1 MSKHN
6 IVKATFAL
14 LDDNGDLIKDATKG
28 LSTDGIYVADH
39 NGEGFSQINVSAIE
53 AAGTPG
59 WGNGQIKRTAYGK
72 SMPTLALTALDLD
85 FKINQMLKGF
95 TQSATTGAWVRQLPK
110 PHVAM
115 IAESQSL
122 DGDISI
128 YECFNN
134 IEFVEEASNNS
145 TDTNSEAAYSTALQ
159 GTVLTPLKPNIF
171 LAANGVQQPYM
182 IAKSNDAN
190 FDLNK
195 LMAETFGGYTKSAS
209 GTTSAA
215 TSAAPSAA
223 SSSASSAASSSASS
237 TTSSAAQ

>member
-14 LDDNGDLIKDATKG
+14 LDDSGDLIKDATKG
-28 LSTDGIYVADH
+28 LSADGIYVADH
-39 NGEGFSQINVSAIE
+39 TGEGFSQINVSAIE
-53 AAGTPG
+53 SAGTPG
-59 WGNGQIKRTAYGK
+59 WGNGQIKRTSYGK

-85 FKINQMLKGF
+85 WKINQMLKGF
-95 TQSATTGAWVRQLPK
+95 TQNAATGAWVRQLPK

-145 TDTNSEAAYSTALQ
+145 TDTNSEADYSTTLS
-159 GTVLTPLKPNIF
+159 GTVLSPLKSDIF

-182 IAKSNDAN
+182 VAKSTDTGFSLA
-190 FDLNK
+190 K
-195 LMAETFGGYTKSAS
+195 LYAQTFGGYVLSAS
-209 GTTSAA
+209 TTTTS
-215 TSAAPSAA
+215 TTT
-223 SSSASSAASSSASS
+223 SS
-237 TTSSAAQ
+237 TTSTTTA

>member
-39 NGEGFSQINVSAIE
+39 NGEGFSQINVTAIE

-95 TQSATTGAWVRQLPK
+95 TQNTNTGAWVRQLPK

-145 TDTNSEAAYSTALQ
+145 TDTNNEAAYSTALN
-159 GTVLTPLKPNIF
+159 GTVLTPLKPDIF

-190 FDLNK
+190 FDLDK
-195 LMAETFGGYTKSAS
+195 LMAETFGGYTKSTS
-209 GTTSAA
+209 GTTG
-215 TSAAPSAA
+215 
-223 SSSASSAASSSASS
+223 S
-237 TTSSAAQ
+237 TTGN

>member
-28 LSTDGIYVADH
+28 LSADGIYVADH
-39 NGEGFSQINVSAIE
+39 QGEGFSQINVTAIE

-85 FKINQMLKGF
+85 FKINQMLKGY
-95 TQSATTGAWVRQLPK
+95 TQNTNTGAWVRQLPK

-122 DGDISI
+122 DGNISI

-145 TDTNSEAAYSTALQ
+145 TDTNNEAAYSTVLN
-159 GTVLTPLKPNIF
+159 GTVLTPLKSDIF

-190 FDLNK
+190 FSLDK
-195 LMAETFGGYTKSAS
+195 LMAETFGGYTKPAS
-209 GTTSAA
+209 GTTGG
-215 TSAAPSAA
+215 
-223 SSSASSAASSSASS
+223 
-237 TTSSAAQ
+237 TTSGTTQG

>member
-1 MSKHN
+1 MTKHN

-14 LDDNGDLIKDATKG
+14 LDDNGNLIKDPTKG
-28 LSTDGIYVADH
+28 LSADGTYVADH
-39 NGEGFSQINVSAIE
+39 NGEGFSQINVTAIE

-85 FKINQMLKGF
+85 FKINQMLKGY
-95 TQSATTGAWVRQLPK
+95 TQSANTGAWVRQLPK

-145 TDTNSEAAYSTALQ
+145 TDTNSQVAYSTVLN
-159 GTVLTPLKPNIF
+159 GTVLAPLKPNIF

-182 IAKSNDAN
+182 IAKSTDTG

-195 LMAETFGGYTKSAS
+195 LMAETFGGYTPSTS
-209 GTTSAA
+209 GTTGGTA
-215 TSAAPSAA
+215 TH
-223 SSSASSAASSSASS
+223 
-237 TTSSAAQ
+237 

>member
-39 NGEGFSQINVSAIE
+39 QGEGFSQINVTAIE

-95 TQSATTGAWVRQLPK
+95 TQNPNTGAWVRQLPK

-145 TDTNSEAAYSTALQ
+145 TDTNSQVAYSTSLH
-159 GTVLTPLKPNIF
+159 GTVLAPLKSDIF

-182 IAKSNDAN
+182 IAKSNDTN
-190 FDLNK
+190 FKLDK
-195 LMAETFGGYTKSAS
+195 LMSETFGGYTSS
-209 GTTSAA
+209 
-215 TSAAPSAA
+215 PSVVPGK
-223 SSSASSAASSSASS
+223 
-237 TTSSAAQ
+237 

>member
-28 LSTDGIYVADH
+28 LSADGIYVADH
-39 NGEGFSQINVSAIE
+39 QGEGFSQINVTAIE
-53 AAGTPG
+53 AAGTPS

-85 FKINQMLKGF
+85 FKINQMLKGY
-95 TQSATTGAWVRQLPK
+95 TQNTNTGAWVRQLPK

-145 TDTNSEAAYSTALQ
+145 TDTNNEAAYSTVLN
-159 GTVLTPLKPNIF
+159 GTVLTPLKSDIF

-190 FDLNK
+190 FSLDK
-195 LMAETFGGYTKSAS
+195 LMAETFGGYTKPAS
-209 GTTSAA
+209 GTTGG
-215 TSAAPSAA
+215 
-223 SSSASSAASSSASS
+223 
-237 TTSSAAQ
+237 TTSGTTQG

>member
-14 LDDNGDLIKDATKG
+14 LDDNGDLIKDPTKG
-28 LSTDGIYVADH
+28 LSADGIYVADH

-53 AAGTPG
+53 AAGVAG

-72 SMPTLALTALDLD
+72 SMPTLTLTAIDLD
-85 FKINQMLKGF
+85 WKINQMLKGF
-95 TQSATTGAWVRQLPK
+95 TQNTNTGAWVRQLPK

-145 TDTNSEAAYSTALQ
+145 TDTNSEAAYSTALN
-159 GTVLTPLKPNIF
+159 GTVLTPLKPDIF

-182 IAKSNDAN
+182 IAKSTDTG
-190 FDLNK
+190 FDLDK
-195 LMAETFGGYTKSAS
+195 LYAEVFGGYTKSTS
-209 GTTSAA
+209 GTT
-215 TSAAPSAA
+215 
-223 SSSASSAASSSASS
+223 
-237 TTSSAAQ
+237 TTTTTGH

>member
-39 NGEGFSQINVSAIE
+39 QGEGFSKIDVTAIE

-85 FKINQMLKGF
+85 FKINQMLKGY
-95 TQSATTGAWVRQLPK
+95 TQNANTGAWVRQLPK

-134 IEFVEEASNNS
+134 IEFVEKASNNS
-145 TDTNSEAAYSTALQ
+145 TDTNNEAAYSTVLN

-182 IAKSNDAN
+182 IAKSTDTG

-195 LMAETFGGYTKSAS
+195 LMAETFGGYTKSTS
-209 GTTSAA
+209 GTTSGA
-215 TSAAPSAA
+215 TGN
-223 SSSASSAASSSASS
+223 
-237 TTSSAAQ
+237 

>member
-6 IVKATFAL
+6 IVKASFVL
-14 LDDNGDLIKDATKG
+14 LDDNGDLISGTNG
-28 LSTDGIYVADH
+28 LSTDGLYVADH

-53 AAGTPG
+53 AAGTAG
-59 WGNGQIKRTAYGK
+59 WGNGQIKRTSYGK

-85 FKINQMLKGF
+85 WKINQMIKGF
-95 TQSATTGAWVRQLPK
+95 TQNATTGAWVRQLPK

-145 TDTNSEAAYSTALQ
+145 TDTNSEADYSTTLS
-159 GTVLTPLKPNIF
+159 GTVLTPLKSDIF

-182 IAKSNDAN
+182 VAKSTDTG
-190 FDLNK
+190 FDLAK
-195 LMAETFGGYTKSAS
+195 LYAETFGGYVLK
-209 GTTSAA
+209 
-215 TSAAPSAA
+215 
-223 SSSASSAASSSASS
+223 SS
-237 TTSSAAQ
+237 TTTTGGTTGGTTQG

>member
-14 LDDNGDLIKDATKG
+14 LDDKGDLIKDATKG

-95 TQSATTGAWVRQLPK
+95 TQSSTTGAWVRQLPK

-145 TDTNSEAAYSTALQ
+145 TDTNSEAAYSTALN

-190 FDLNK
+190 FSLDK
-195 LMAETFGGYTKSAS
+195 LYAETFGGYTKSTS
-209 GTTSAA
+209 GTASAA

-223 SSSASSAASSSASS
+223 SSSASSA
-237 TTSSAAQ
+237 TSSAAQ

>member
-6 IVKATFAL
+6 IVKASFVL
-14 LDDNGDLIKDATKG
+14 LDDNGDLISGTNG
-28 LSTDGIYVADH
+28 LSTDGLYVADH

-53 AAGTPG
+53 AAGTAG
-59 WGNGQIKRTAYGK
+59 WGNGQIKRTSYGK

-85 FKINQMLKGF
+85 WKINQMIKGF
-95 TQSATTGAWVRQLPK
+95 TQNATTGAWVRQLPK

-134 IEFVEEASNNS
+134 IEFVEEASNTS
-145 TDTNSEAAYSTALQ
+145 TDTNSEADYSTTLS
-159 GTVLTPLKPNIF
+159 GTVLTPLKSDIF

-182 IAKSNDAN
+182 VAKSTDTG
-190 FDLNK
+190 FDLAK
-195 LMAETFGGYTKSAS
+195 LYAETFGGYVLK
-209 GTTSAA
+209 
-215 TSAAPSAA
+215 
-223 SSSASSAASSSASS
+223 SS
-237 TTSSAAQ
+237 TTTTGGTTGGTTQG

>member
-95 TQSATTGAWVRQLPK
+95 TQSSTTGAWVRQLPK

-145 TDTNSEAAYSTALQ
+145 TDTNSEAAYSTALN

-190 FDLNK
+190 FSLDK
-195 LMAETFGGYTKSAS
+195 LYAETFGGYAKSTS

-215 TSAAPSAA
+215 
-223 SSSASSAASSSASS
+223 SSS
-237 TTSSAAQ
+237 TSSAAQ

>member
-39 NGEGFSQINVSAIE
+39 NGEGFSQINVTAIE

-85 FKINQMLKGF
+85 SKINQMLKGF
-95 TQSATTGAWVRQLPK
+95 TQNTNTGAWVRQLPK

-145 TDTNSEAAYSTALQ
+145 TDTNSEAAYSTVLN
-159 GTVLTPLKPNIF
+159 GTVLTPLKSNIF

-182 IAKSNDAN
+182 IAKSTDTN
-190 FDLNK
+190 FDLDK
-195 LMAETFGGYTKSAS
+195 LMAETFGGYTKSTS
-209 GTTSAA
+209 GTTGGA
-215 TSAAPSAA
+215 TGK
-223 SSSASSAASSSASS
+223 
-237 TTSSAAQ
+237 

>member
-39 NGEGFSQINVSAIE
+39 QGEGFSKIDVTAIE

-85 FKINQMLKGF
+85 FKINQMLKGY
-95 TQSATTGAWVRQLPK
+95 TQNANTGAWVRQLPK

-145 TDTNSEAAYSTALQ
+145 TDTNNEADYSTVLN

-182 IAKSNDAN
+182 IAKSNDDK
-190 FDLNK
+190 FDLDK
-195 LMAETFGGYTKSAS
+195 LYAEVFGGYTKSTS
-209 GTTSAA
+209 GTTG
-215 TSAAPSAA
+215 
-223 SSSASSAASSSASS
+223 S
-237 TTSSAAQ
+237 TTSH

>member
-1 MSKHN
+1 MSKHK
-6 IVKATFAL
+6 ILKETIAL

-39 NGEGFSQINVSAIE
+39 QGEGFSQINVATIE

-72 SMPTLALTALDLD
+72 SMPALTLTALDLD

-95 TQSATTGAWVRQLPK
+95 TQSTNTGAWVRQLPK

-122 DGDISI
+122 DGNISI

-145 TDTNSEAAYSTALQ
+145 TDTNNEVSYSTSLH
-159 GTVLTPLKPNIF
+159 GTVLAPLKPNIF

-182 IAKSNDAN
+182 IAKSNDTN
-190 FDLNK
+190 FKLDK
-195 LMAETFGGYTKSAS
+195 LMAETFGGYTSS
-209 GTTSAA
+209 
-215 TSAAPSAA
+215 PSVVPGVGLGK
-223 SSSASSAASSSASS
+223 
-237 TTSSAAQ
+237 

>member
-28 LSTDGIYVADH
+28 LSTDGLYVADH
-39 NGEGFSQINVSAIE
+39 RGEGFSQINVSAIE

-59 WGNGQIKRTAYGK
+59 WGNGQVKRTAFGK

-95 TQSATTGAWVRQLPK
+95 TQNTNTGAWVRQLPK

-145 TDTNSEAAYSTALQ
+145 TDTNNEAAYSTVLN

-182 IAKSNDAN
+182 IAKSNDDK
-190 FDLNK
+190 FDLDK
-195 LMAETFGGYTKSAS
+195 LYAEVFGGYTKSTS
-209 GTTSAA
+209 GTTG
-215 TSAAPSAA
+215 
-223 SSSASSAASSSASS
+223 S
-237 TTSSAAQ
+237 TTGK

>member
-28 LSTDGIYVADH
+28 LSADGIYVADH

-53 AAGTPG
+53 APGVAG

-85 FKINQMLKGF
+85 FRINQMLKGY
-95 TQSATTGAWVRQLPK
+95 TQNPNTGAWVRQLPK

-159 GTVLTPLKPNIF
+159 GTVLTPLKPDIF

-190 FDLNK
+190 FDLDK
-195 LMAETFGGYTKSAS
+195 LYAETFGGYTKPAS
-209 GTTSAA
+209 GTTSG
-215 TSAAPSAA
+215 TTVVTPSAPSK
-223 SSSASSAASSSASS
+223 
-237 TTSSAAQ
+237 

>member
-14 LDDNGDLIKDATKG
+14 LDDNGDLIKDPTKG
-28 LSTDGIYVADH
+28 LSADGIYVADH
-39 NGEGFSQINVSAIE
+39 NGEGFSQINVTAIE
-53 AAGTPG
+53 AAGVAG
-59 WGNGQIKRTAYGK
+59 WGNGQIKRVSYGK

-85 FKINQMLKGF
+85 FRINQMLKGY
-95 TQSATTGAWVRQLPK
+95 TQSANTGAWVRQLPK

-115 IAESQSL
+115 ITESQSL

-134 IEFVEEASNNS
+134 IEFVEEGSNNG
-145 TDTNSEAAYSTALQ
+145 TDTNSQVAYST
-159 GTVLTPLKPNIF
+159 VLNGSVLAPLKPNIF

-182 IAKSNDAN
+182 IAKSTDTG

-195 LMAETFGGYTKSAS
+195 LMAETFGGYTPSTG
-209 GTTSAA
+209 GTT
-215 TSAAPSAA
+215 TH
-223 SSSASSAASSSASS
+223 
-237 TTSSAAQ
+237 

>member
-14 LDDNGDLIKDATKG
+14 LDDDGDLIKDATKG

-39 NGEGFSQINVSAIE
+39 QGEGFSQINVTAIE

-95 TQSATTGAWVRQLPK
+95 TQNPNTGAWVRQLPK

-128 YECFNN
+128 FECINN

-145 TDTNSEAAYSTALQ
+145 TDTNNEAVYSTALN
-159 GTVLTPLKPNIF
+159 GTVLTPLKPDIF

-190 FDLNK
+190 FSLDK
-195 LMAETFGGYTKSAS
+195 LMAETFGGYTKSTS
-209 GTTSAA
+209 DTTGGTTGH
-215 TSAAPSAA
+215 
-223 SSSASSAASSSASS
+223 
-237 TTSSAAQ
+237 

>member
-28 LSTDGIYVADH
+28 LSADGIYVADH
-39 NGEGFSQINVSAIE
+39 NGEGFSQINVTAIE

-85 FKINQMLKGF
+85 FKINQMLKGY
-95 TQSATTGAWVRQLPK
+95 TQSANTGAWVRQLPK

-134 IEFVEEASNNS
+134 IEFVEEASNNG
-145 TDTNSEAAYSTALQ
+145 TDTNSQVAYST
-159 GTVLTPLKPNIF
+159 VLNGSVLAPLKPNIF

-182 IAKSNDAN
+182 IAKSTDTG

-195 LMAETFGGYTKSAS
+195 LMAETFGGYAPSTS
-209 GTTSAA
+209 GTTGG
-215 TSAAPSAA
+215 
-223 SSSASSAASSSASS
+223 
-237 TTSSAAQ
+237 TTSGTTTH

>member
-28 LSTDGIYVADH
+28 LSADGIYVADH
-39 NGEGFSQINVSAIE
+39 NGEGFSQINVTAIE

-85 FKINQMLKGF
+85 FKINQMLKGY
-95 TQSATTGAWVRQLPK
+95 TQNPNTGAWVRQLPK

-145 TDTNSEAAYSTALQ
+145 TDTNNEAAYSTVLN
-159 GTVLTPLKPNIF
+159 GTVLTPLKPDIF

-182 IAKSNDAN
+182 IAKSNDPN
-190 FDLNK
+190 FNLDK
-195 LMAETFGGYTKSAS
+195 LMAETFGGYTKPAS
-209 GTTSAA
+209 GATGSTASTT
-215 TSAAPSAA
+215 TVVP
-223 SSSASSAASSSASS
+223 SSAASH
-237 TTSSAAQ
+237 

>member
-28 LSTDGIYVADH
+28 LSTDGLYVADH
-39 NGEGFSQINVSAIE
+39 QGEGFSQINVSAIE
-53 AAGTPG
+53 AAGTAG
-59 WGNGQIKRTAYGK
+59 WGNGQIKRVSYGK

-85 FKINQMLKGF
+85 FRINQMIKGF
-95 TQSATTGAWVRQLPK
+95 TKNTNTGAWVRQLPK

-134 IEFVEEASNNS
+134 VEFVEEASNNS
-145 TDTNSEAAYSTALQ
+145 TDTNSEAAYSTALN
-159 GTVLTPLKPNIF
+159 GNVLTPLKPNIF

-182 IAKSNDAN
+182 VAKSNDTG
-190 FDLNK
+190 FDLDK
-195 LMAETFGGYTKSAS
+195 LYAEVFGGYTKSA
-209 GTTSAA
+209 G
-215 TSAAPSAA
+215 
-223 SSSASSAASSSASS
+223 S
-237 TTSSAAQ
+237 TTGNK